1 MQTFG
6 GDRLEHNSNYALKL
20 MFKNLPLRNNFW
32 LITVAGT
39 VLVILVVLLGIG
51 FFNAI
56 SQTQIDSRKDFL
68 SQQTA
73 LAARGLETEIERF
86 TSESTSLLNYLEN
99 SNLDK
104 DDLRGELTGFT
115 RRIFNSF
122 PQLIDKVWIGLGDST
137 VIFSL
142 TDRNDFLR
150 QKAPTGIPK
159 FNGDSNIISL
169 QSGPFR
175 VVYEL
180 DLRAFSQEFVANFY
194 LDQGGEKFLL
204 MNGMLFPLNRNFE
217 ANTFSIA
224 ESNLNL
230 VKEEVDMGLKG
241 LHEITWVNELGE
253 EETGILV
260 QYPFKFS
267 PSQSSTAL
275 IFVVPTQSLTSG
287 VFSTYLYLF
296 LVIAMLL
303 ISTAVFFMIS
313 LKNNLDSEK
322 IQKENLEEISSLF
335 EQQNLLMGELRG
347 FVFFHNS
354 KGEMT
359 RVSDEVSEVLGYSKR
374 EFVMAFQKE
383 STQPDVLQMKF
394 HVKEALKEKKD
405 VLDLEYDF
413 YKPTGEKIR
422 LRIFSKLIF
431 DPSGNFEG
439 GLGLCTDITKQYQA
453 REEIIQNEN
462 RLRTLIQNIPDTIFI
477 YDNEGKVLDFH
488 VQDKEILQSAASTT
502 LGKNLEQFVPH
513 GQDEDVVKAFKL
525 ARETGEIQ
533 GVNVFWLNP
542 SGVEN
547 HYEMRFFPLDERQ
560 MVSISKD
567 ITGQKIWEKGLMEAM
582 NAADKANRSKSEFLA
597 NMSHEIRTPM
607 NGLLGIIDLLES
619 TRLDKIQKQYVEII
633 KNSGNSLLSIIRDIL
648 DYSKIES
655 GQLEI
660 HSHVFDPVKELQA
673 QGEILSGLAKKKK
686 INLKINHNLTHPV
699 FLEGDKDKIN
709 QVLLNLIS
717 NSLKFT
723 PEKGHVEVK
732 MDLDELD
739 AQLLF
744 LSFSVKDSGIGIS
757 PENIQNL
764 TKPFYQVDSSNSKNY
779 QGTGLGLAIA
789 KKIIELLGGELRI
802 ESELG
807 KGSVFSF
814 TVLVKKAEAQEEIQ
828 EHVPLSWKD
837 VKEMGAEFPLK
848 ILLAED
854 NELNLQLMTLMFEQL
869 GFQFEVAKNGLEA
882 FEKVKTQEFDVVL
895 MDVQMPIMNGLE
907 TTRKIRALGDRND
920 LIIIGLSA
928 NVFEEDQNSA
938 LKAGMDDYLTKPIRL
953 AVLADKLEYY
963 FRKTR
968 ERKE

>member
-1 MQTFG
+1 
-6 GDRLEHNSNYALKL
+6 
-20 MFKNLPLRNNFW
+20 MFKNLPFRNNFW
-32 LITVAGT
+32 LITLAGT
-39 VLVILVVLLGIG
+39 VLVVLVVILGIG

-56 SQTQIDSRKDFL
+56 YQTQIDSRKDFL
-68 SQQTA
+68 TQQTA
-73 LAARGLETEIERF
+73 LAARGLESEIERF
-86 TSESTSLLNYLEN
+86 NSESSSLLNYLVN
-99 SNLDK
+99 SNQDRG
-104 DDLRGELTGFT
+104 DLRGELTAYT

-122 PQLIDKVWIGLGDST
+122 PKMIEKVWVELGDST
-137 VIFSL
+137 VTFSL
-142 TDRNDFLR
+142 TERNDFLR
-150 QKAPTGIPK
+150 QKAV
-159 FNGDSNIISL
+159 NGFPSSNSDSDKIFF
-169 QSGPFR
+169 QSGQFK
-175 VVYEL
+175 VLYQL
-180 DLRAFSQEFVANFY
+180 DLPAFSQEFVSNFY
-194 LDQGGEKFLL
+194 LDQGGKKFLL
-204 MNGMLFPLNRNFE
+204 MKERLFPLQRNYE
-217 ANTFSIA
+217 ENPITIPAS
-224 ESNLNL
+224 SLDL
-230 VKEEVDMGLKG
+230 VNEEVEMGLKG
-241 LHEITWVNELGE
+241 LHEISWKNEFGE
-253 EETGILV
+253 EESGILV

-267 PSQSSTAL
+267 PSQEPTAL
-275 IFVVPTQSLTSG
+275 VFVVPTQSLTSG
-287 VFSTYLYLF
+287 VFSTFLF
-296 LVIAMLL
+296 LFLL
-303 ISTAVFFMIS
+303 IVLLIISTVVFFLIS

-322 IQKENLEEISSLF
+322 IQKENLEEISTLF

-347 FVFFHNS
+347 FVFFHNA

-359 RVSDEVSEVLGYSKR
+359 RVSDEVKEVLGHTKE
-374 EFVMAFQKE
+374 EFIQAFQKE
-383 STQPDVLQMKF
+383 SFQPDALRIRSF
-394 HVKEALKEKKD
+394 VKEALREQKD

-413 YKPTGEKIR
+413 VKPNGQKIR
-422 LRIFSKLIF
+422 LKIFSKLIF
-431 DPSGNFEG
+431 DQSGIFEG
-439 GLGLCTDITKQYQA
+439 GLGLCTDITKHYQD
-453 REEIIQNEN
+453 REEIIQSEN
-462 RLRTLIQNIPDTIFI
+462 RLRTLIQNIPDTIFV

-488 VQDKEILQSAASTT
+488 VHDKEALQTAAANT
-502 LGKNLEQFVPH
+502 LGKKLEQFVPH
-513 GQDEDVVKAFKL
+513 GQAEEVVKAFKT

-533 GVNVFWLNP
+533 EANVFWINP

-547 HYEMRFFPLDERQ
+547 YFEMRFFPLDENQ

-582 NAADKANRSKSEFLA
+582 SAAEKANRSKSEFLA

-619 TRLDKIQKQYVEII
+619 TKLDKIQKQYVDII
-633 KNSGNSLLSIIRDIL
+633 KNSGNSLLSIIWDIL

-660 HSHVFDPVKELQA
+660 HNTIFDPAKELQG
-673 QGEILSGLAKKKK
+673 QIEILSGLAKKKK
-686 INLKINHNLTHPV
+686 INLKISHNLQHQV
-699 FLEGDKDKIN
+699 FLEGDKEKIN

-723 PEKGHVEVK
+723 PEKGVVEVK

-739 AQLLF
+739 SQLLF

-802 ESELG
+802 ESELD
-807 KGSVFSF
+807 KGSEFSF
-814 TVLVKKAEAQEEIQ
+814 TVLVRKADAQEEVQ
-828 EHVPLSWKD
+828 EHFPLSWKD

-882 FEKVKTQEFDVVL
+882 FEKVKEKEFDVVL
-895 MDVQMPIMNGLE
+895 MDVQMPILNGLE
-907 TTRKIRALGDRND
+907 TTRKIRALGNRND

-938 LKAGMDDYLTKPIRL
+938 IKAGMDDYLTKPIRL

-968 ERKE
+968 EKK